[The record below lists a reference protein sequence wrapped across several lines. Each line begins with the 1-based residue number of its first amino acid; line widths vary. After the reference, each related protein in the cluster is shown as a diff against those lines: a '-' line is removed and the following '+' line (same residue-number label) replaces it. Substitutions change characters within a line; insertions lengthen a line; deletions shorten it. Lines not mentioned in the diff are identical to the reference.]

1 MDSIS
6 RKEEILNVA
15 AKLIRVRGYQAVSM
29 RDLAAD
35 LRIKAASLYNHFSS
49 KQAILEAIVLPT
61 AQQFTDGMQTIRN
74 SGKQPASQL
83 QEVIMLHISL
93 TLANPDAMACLNND
107 WIHLEANAYQEVSAQ
122 REKYELNFRHIIREG
137 VQSNVFENFDEEIVL
152 YSFLSTLRT
161 LYQWYKR
168 RKSIDQVEMRE
179 TIVKVL
185 LQGIVRH

>member
-1 MDSIS
+1 VESIS
-6 RKEEILNVA
+6 RKAEILNVA
-15 AKLIRVRGYQAVSM
+15 AKLIRERGYQAVSM
-29 RDLAAD
+29 RDLAAE
-35 LRIKAASLYNHFSS
+35 LRIKAASIYNHFSG

-61 AQQFTDGMQTIRN
+61 AQQFTDGMQAVRN
-74 SGKQPASQL
+74 SGKQPAAQL
-83 QEVIMLHISL
+83 REVILLHISL

-107 WIHLEANAYQEVSAQ
+107 WIHLEANAYREVSTQ
-122 REKYELNFRHIIREG
+122 RETYELNFRHIIREG
-137 VQSNVFENFDEEIVL
+137 VQSNAFENLDEEIVL

-168 RKSIDQVEMRE
+168 RKSLDQLEMRE